1 LTPPRGLVYLLGRAA
16 TPGALETRQF
26 LSRNGVAFRW
36 VDLDDDPLMR
46 VLAADE
52 TLTDVR
58 LPCVLFP
65 DGSVLEGPARFMRT
79 RFVAA
84 TQHGATPPISPDEK
98 QAHLETKLFKHE
110 LATRIGLTTKPQFDL
125 YDIAILGA
133 GPAGL
138 TAALYAASEGLRT
151 LVVEALAPGGQA
163 GTSARIENYPGF
175 PDGVSGA
182 ELAASIHAQASRL
195 GAEILVGVELVRA
208 MPGDDVPFQL
218 ELTGGTTVR
227 ARASIAAN
235 GVHYRRLEAEGVDEL
250 IGAGVHYGA
259 SPAEAALC
267 RNCDVIVVGGA
278 NSAGQAALHLAD
290 VARSVMVVCRSDSLD
305 RGMSRYLIERIEA
318 HDRIE
323 VRNRAAVVA
332 ARGDERLGTVVI
344 RDENRGEEVEAPA
357 NALFVMIGAQPMTS
371 GVEGWLLRD
380 DHGFLVTGPDL
391 LRDSRDSWHL
401 DRAPLFLESS
411 QPGLFV
417 AGDVRHGSIKRV
429 ASAVGEG
436 ATAVALIH
444 QHLSALDR

>member
-1 LTPPRGLVYLLGRAA
+1 LTRPGLSVYLLGRAA
-16 TPGALETRQF
+16 TPGAAETRQF

-36 VDLDDDPLMR
+36 VDIDDDPLMR
-46 VLAADE
+46 LLAVDAA
-52 TLTDVR
+52 LTDVR

-79 RFVAA
+79 RFIPA
-84 TQHGATPPISPDEK
+84 TRHGAIPPVPADVQ
-98 QAHLETKLFKHE
+98 QAHLDTKLFKHE
-110 LATRIGLTTKPQFDL
+110 LATRVGLTTKPQHDL
-125 YDIAILGA
+125 YDVAILGA

-182 ELAASIHAQASRL
+182 ELAASIHAQAARL

-208 MPGDDVPFQL
+208 MPGDGVPFEF
-218 ELTGGTTVR
+218 ELTGGTNVR
-227 ARASIAAN
+227 ARASLAAN
-235 GVHYRRLEAEGVDEL
+235 GVHYRRLEAPGVDEL

-259 SPAEAALC
+259 APSEAALC
-267 RNCDVIVVGGA
+267 RNCDVVVVGGA

-290 VARSVMVVCRSDSLD
+290 VARSVTVVCRSDSLD
-305 RGMSRYLIERIEA
+305 RGMSRYLVDRIEA
-318 HDRIE
+318 HDRIQ
-323 VRNRAAVVA
+323 VRNPAQVVE
-332 ARGDERLGTVVI
+332 ARGDERLASVVI
-344 RDENRGEEVEAPA
+344 RDENHGEEIEAGA
-357 NALFVMIGAQPMTS
+357 DALFVMIGAEPITA
-371 GVEGWLLRD
+371 GVEGWLARD

-391 LRDSRDSWHL
+391 LGDGLRSWPL
-401 DRAPLFLESS
+401 DRPPLFLESS

-436 ATAVALIH
+436 AMAVALVH
-444 QHLSALDR
+444 QYLNGPAG